1 MELTGE
7 RLIPAPRAATW
18 VALNDPGTLQACIAG
33 CESLA
38 RTDDGFTAVVAVR
51 VGPVSAKF
59 KGNLKL
65 LDVRPPEGYTLQF
78 EGQGGAAGFG
88 KGSAEVSLAEEGT
101 STRLR
106 YVAKASV
113 GGKMAQIGS
122 RLVDAAAA
130 KIAEDFFAA
139 FEARVAAA
147 AAPAPAPSADA
158 PASGGPA
165 GAARMA
171 AAAPGTPAAAA
182 AGSRQ
187 MLWIAL
193 AVIAAIVVVGL
204 YEGLR

>member
-33 CESLA
+33 CESLE
-38 RTDDGFTAVVAVR
+38 RTDDGFAAVVAVR
-51 VGPVSAKF
+51 IGPVSAKF
-59 KGNLKL
+59 KGSLKL

-88 KGSAEVSLAEEGT
+88 KGSADVSLVEEGT

-106 YVAKASV
+106 YVARASV
-113 GGKMAQIGS
+113 GGKMAQVGS

-139 FEARVAAA
+139 FEAKVAATAAPPAASA
-147 AAPAPAPSADA
+147 AAGPA
-158 PASGGPA
+158 ASGTA

-171 AAAPGTPAAAA
+171 AATGTPAAA
-182 AGSRQ
+182 GGRQ

-193 AVIAAIVVVGL
+193 AVVAAIVVFGL

>member
-18 VALNDPGTLQACIAG
+18 IALNDPGTLQACIAG
-33 CESLA
+33 CESLE
-38 RTDDGFTAVVAVR
+38 RTDDGFAAVVAVR

-88 KGSAEVSLAEEGT
+88 KGSADVALAEEGA

-122 RLVDAAAA
+122 RLVDAAAS
-130 KIAEDFFAA
+130 KIAEDFFSA
-139 FEARVAAA
+139 FEARVAATA
-147 AAPAPAPSADA
+147 APSPAPAADS
-158 PASGGPA
+158 SGSSGPP
-165 GAARMA
+165 GATLAVA
-171 AAAPGTPAAAA
+171 EAGTPAGTA
-182 AGSRQ
+182 AGRRQ
-187 MLWIAL
+187 MAWIAL
-193 AVIAAIVVVGL
+193 AVAAAIVVIGL
-204 YEGLR
+204 YAAWR